1 MPEAWSVLEV
11 EAAVADY
18 LDMLAKELQRVP
30 YNKAEHN
37 RHLQQCAQNRPKGSI
52 ERKHQNISA
61 ILISLGFPYIN
72 GYKPL
77 GNYQQLLRDVV
88 QERLAS
94 ADTLRRTVQS
104 VVEEPIIA
112 TPDIGDLLG
121 MKVQAP
127 SRQPS
132 DSSVQERWEHPK
144 PTGIR
149 NYLELEA
156 RNRSLGLKGEELVI
170 QFEQQRLWSA
180 GQKRLAERIEHV
192 SATRGDGFGYDIH
205 SFEEDGR
212 DRLIEVKTTRF
223 GALTPFFVSCNEVN
237 VSVERHDEYQLY
249 RLYSFTEQPKLFV
262 LGGSLRTTCELEAA
276 SFSAL
281 PK

>member
-37 RHLQQCAQNRPKGSI
+37 RHLQQRVQNRPKGSI

-61 ILISLGFPYIN
+61 ILISLGYPYIN

-112 TPDIGDLLG
+112 TPDVEDLLG

-132 DSSVQERWEHPK
+132 DSSVQERWERPK

-192 SATRGDGFGYDIH
+192 SASRGDGFGYDIH

-223 GALTPFFVSCNEVN
+223 GALTPFFVSRNEVN
-237 VSVERHDEYQLY
+237 VSVERHEEYQLY

-262 LGGSLRTTCELEAA
+262 LGGSLSTTCELEAA